1 MKIEKLIDELKPGM
15 FVFELDRPWLDTP
28 YPIQGFLIQS
38 QEDIDNLRAYCKHV
52 YVDPLRE
59 QNRQVAAKLQPGP
72 LRDLASARGG
82 PVPIGAATYTDR
94 HTVEQELP
102 RAREVYHEAQE
113 VVNRI
118 REDVGKNR
126 VLDARRA
133 TVLVKGLVD
142 SIIANPEAL
151 MLLLMLK
158 QEAESAFDQAVMVAV
173 NMLAFGRQLGLPRD
187 ELSVLGLA
195 GILLDVGMVQLPKQ
209 LLAKK
214 TLTPTE
220 HAIVKRHVGFGQDLL
235 RRSQGVPER
244 VVDIVGEHHER
255 EDGSGYPRGLIANEI
270 SVYGKMAAIAD
281 CYRELTTGS
290 HGRLRTSAY
299 EALEM
304 MHSWSGRFFHPTL
317 VEQFIQSIGIYPVGS
332 LVELNTGDVAIV
344 MEHSRT
350 RRMQPRVMLIL
361 DPKKRPHATPKAVDL
376 VHGTLSDAGVPYE
389 ITRGLERGA
398 HGIDPKDFY
407 L

>member
-1 MKIEKLIDELKPGM
+1 MKVKKLISQLEPGM

-38 QEDIDNLRAYCKHV
+38 QEDIDNLQAYCEYV

-59 QNRQVAAKLQPGP
+59 QKRQIAAKLQAGP
-72 LRDLASARGG
+72 LRDLAMAKGG
-82 PVPIGAATYTDR
+82 PAPIGAATYTDKC
-94 HTVEQELP
+94 TVEEELP
-102 RAREVYHEAQE
+102 RARTVYRDARE
-113 VVNRI
+113 VVERI
-118 REDVGKNR
+118 RVDVGKNR
-126 VLDARRA
+126 SLDAKRA
-133 TVLVKGLVD
+133 TVLVNSLVD

-151 MLLLMLK
+151 MLLMMLK
-158 QEAESAFDQAVMVAV
+158 QEAESAFDQAIMVAV
-173 NMLAFGRQLGLPRD
+173 NILAFGRQLGLPRD

-195 GILLDVGMVQLPKQ
+195 GLLLDVGMMELPKE
-209 LLAKK
+209 LLQKK

-220 HAIVKRHVGFGQDLL
+220 HAIVKRHVAFSQELL
-235 RRSQGVPER
+235 RKSQGIPER

-255 EDGSGYPRGLIANEI
+255 EDGSGYPLGLAANEI

-290 HGRLRTSAY
+290 HGRLRMSAY

-317 VEQFIQSIGIYPVGS
+317 VEQFTQSIGVFPVGS
-332 LVELNTGDVAIV
+332 LIELNTGEVAIC

-350 RRMQPRVMLIL
+350 RRMQPRIMLIL
-361 DPKKRPHATPKAVDL
+361 DPRKQRYATPKTVDL
-376 VHGTLSDAGVPYE
+376 AHGPLSDAGIPYE
-389 ITRGLERGA
+389 IKRGLEYGA
-398 HGIDPKDFY
+398 HGIDAKDYY

>member
-1 MKIEKLIDELKPGM
+1 L
-15 FVFELDRPWLDTP
+15 
-28 YPIQGFLIQS
+28 
-38 QEDIDNLRAYCKHV
+38 
-52 YVDPLRE
+52 
-59 QNRQVAAKLQPGP
+59 GP
-72 LRDLASARGG
+72 LGDVASARGG

-102 RAREVYHEAQE
+102 RAREVYNEAQE

-126 VLDARRA
+126 VFDARRA
-133 TVLVKGLVD
+133 TVLVNGLVD

-173 NMLAFGRQLGLPRD
+173 NILAFGRQLGLPRD

-195 GILLDVGMVQLPKQ
+195 GILLDVGMVQLPKE

-220 HAIVKRHVGFGQDLL
+220 HAIVKRHVGFSQDLL
-235 RRSQGVPER
+235 RKSQGVPER
-244 VVDIVGEHHER
+244 VVEIVGEHHER

-281 CYRELTTGS
+281 CYRELTTGT
-290 HGRLRTSAY
+290 HGRLRMSAY

-304 MHSWSGRFFHPTL
+304 MHGWSGRFFHPTL

-361 DPKKRPHATPKAVDL
+361 DPKKRPYATPKAVDL
-376 VHGTLSDAGVPYE
+376 AHGSLSDAGVPYE

-398 HGIDPKDFY
+398 HGIDPKDYY

>member
-1 MKIEKLIDELKPGM
+1 MKIKKLIGELKPGM

-28 YPIQGFLIQS
+28 YPLQGFLIQS
-38 QEDIDNLRAYCKHV
+38 QEDIDNLREYCEHV

-59 QNRQVAAKLQPGP
+59 QNRQVAAKLQLGP
-72 LRDLASARGG
+72 LGDLASARGG
-82 PVPIGAATYTDR
+82 PAPIGAATYTDR

-102 RAREVYHEAQE
+102 RAREAYNEAQE
-113 VVNRI
+113 VVDRI

-133 TVLVKGLVD
+133 TVLVNGLVD

-195 GILLDVGMVQLPKQ
+195 GILLDVGMVQLPKE

-220 HAIVKRHVGFGQDLL
+220 HAIVKRHVGFSQDLL
-235 RRSQGVPER
+235 RKSQGVPER
-244 VVDIVGEHHER
+244 VVEIVGEHHER

-281 CYRELTTGS
+281 CYRELTIGT
-290 HGRLRTSAY
+290 HGRLRMSAY

-304 MHSWSGRFFHPTL
+304 MHGWSGRFFHPTL

-361 DPKKRPHATPKAVDL
+361 DPKKRPYATPKAVDL
-376 VHGTLSDAGVPYE
+376 AHGPLSDAGVPYE

-398 HGIDPKDFY
+398 HGIDPKEYY